1 MTLPIAED
9 LSKALKHQELL
20 VFDSFDENDAW
31 TLGSALHDAAIKLG
45 KGVAIEITRGADQ
58 LFFCLMPGA
67 DQVNVDW
74 IRRKRNLV
82 NVTKKS
88 SYETGLMVKFFET
101 PKDVAELDYA
111 DHAWHGGGFPIIN
124 RTGEHLATV
133 VVSGLPQRADHKL
146 VTDVIAS
153 HLKIDLGE
161 SAI

>member
-9 LSKALKHQELL
+9 LPKALKHQELL

-31 TLGSALHDAAIKLG
+31 ALGTALHDAAIKLG
-45 KGVAIEITRGADQ
+45 KGVAIEISRGTDQ
-58 LFFCLMPGA
+58 LFFCLMSGA

-88 SYETGLMVKFFET
+88 SYETGLLVKFFET
-101 PKDVAELDYA
+101 PEDVRELDYA

-124 RTGEHLATV
+124 KTGEHLATV

-153 HLKIDLGE
+153 YLKIDLGE